1 MIVWHAAASGSDTF
15 HALIKQNIASE
26 FISRLSKFVMRA
38 KVVVR
43 PGNAQV
49 IGATMAATD
58 AARKSLAE
66 TGMATVSTG
75 ARGLSA
81 NQLPS
86 SAKPYDI
93 VRSDPGTWIAA
104 PCANPAIQLGHAS
117 CRERMCHNVSI

>member
-1 MIVWHAAASGSDTF
+1 
-15 HALIKQNIASE
+15 
-26 FISRLSKFVMRA
+26 MRA

-66 TGMATVSTG
+66 TGMATVSTD

-93 VRSDPGTWIAA
+93 VRSDTGTWIAA
-104 PCANPAIQLGHAS
+104 PCANPDIQRWWLIAS
-117 CRERMCHNVSI
+117 NTEDRKSTRLNSSH

>member
-1 MIVWHAAASGSDTF
+1 
-15 HALIKQNIASE
+15 
-26 FISRLSKFVMRA
+26 MRA

-66 TGMATVSTG
+66 TGMATVSTD

-93 VRSDPGTWIAA
+93 VRSDTGTWIAA
-104 PCANPAIQLGHAS
+104 PCANPDLQRWWLIASNTEQADEQGGATDNDKSAAARRAQAIAPGLGWGDA
-117 CRERMCHNVSI
+117 

>member
-1 MIVWHAAASGSDTF
+1 
-15 HALIKQNIASE
+15 
-26 FISRLSKFVMRA
+26 MRA

-66 TGMATVSTG
+66 TGMATVSTD
-75 ARGLSA
+75 ARGLPA

-86 SAKPYDI
+86 SAKQYDI
-93 VRSDPGTWIAA
+93 VRSDTGTWIAA
-104 PCANPAIQLGHAS
+104 TCANPEIQ
-117 CRERMCHNVSI
+117 RWRMNAANTVQARSGENTTDNIKINN

>member
-66 TGMATVSTG
+66 TGMATVSTD

-86 SAKPYDI
+86 
-93 VRSDPGTWIAA
+93 RSEARRVGKEGGST
-104 PCANPAIQLGHAS
+104 
-117 CRERMCHNVSI
+117 CRSRWSPST

>member
-66 TGMATVSTG
+66 TGMATVSTD

-86 SAKPYDI
+86 SANPYDI
-93 VRSDPGTWIAA
+93 VRSHKIGR
-104 PCANPAIQLGHAS
+104 AS
-117 CRERMCHNVSI
+117 GRERGCKYG

>member
-1 MIVWHAAASGSDTF
+1 
-15 HALIKQNIASE
+15 
-26 FISRLSKFVMRA
+26 MRA

-66 TGMATVSTG
+66 TGMATVSTD

-93 VRSDPGTWIAA
+93 VRSDTGTWIAA
-104 PCANPAIQLGHAS
+104 PCANPDIPRWWLIAS
-117 CRERMCHNVSI
+117 NTEQADEQGGVSDNDNSAAAWRAQEIEIGREPAQAGDGAS